1 MGRNLVNFHYFFA
14 HRILFYGVGE
24 PGSLELRI
32 FITGI
37 RKMDSFWDT
46 RFSNF
51 CSEVWGWVGG
61 GRGLRVHIDPP
72 KIVPLTLVK
81 SYTYDAWPRNIV
93 FDARSLYKKSQ
104 NSPDAKIFLWNFNYI
119 MFLFG
124 GFAEYFP
131 RIYEWR
137 KIWTGIPSVFKSFFL
152 GNGAEITQQ

>member
-61 GRGLRVHIDPP
+61 EGVKGSHWPSKNRPFDAC
-72 KIVPLTLVK
+72 KILYLWRLTPEILSSTLEACTK
-81 SYTYDAWPRNIV
+81 KAKIRPTPRYFCEILTISCFFSEDSRNIFREYMNDEKYERESPQYLKV
-93 FDARSLYKKSQ
+93 F
-104 NSPDAKIFLWNFNYI
+104 F
-119 MFLFG
+119 
-124 GFAEYFP
+124 
-131 RIYEWR
+131 
-137 KIWTGIPSVFKSFFL
+137 
-152 GNGAEITQQ
+152 